1 MKTIYLV
8 RHCSAEGQ
16 APEAALTE
24 KGREQAKLL
33 ADFFEGI
40 EIEQII
46 SSPFLRARQSI
57 EPLAAR
63 RGLSVKTDSRL
74 EERVLAEEDMPDW
87 MERLEESFADMELCL
102 PGGESSRTAME
113 RGSRVINEVLS
124 SDVSLSLI
132 VTHGCL
138 MTLLLKH
145 FNPDFG
151 FKDWQHL
158 SNPDVFSI
166 QIDGNKA
173 TVTRTWKSIP

>member
-1 MKTIYLV
+1 MKTIYIV
-8 RHCSAEGQ
+8 RHCSADGQ
-16 APEAALTE
+16 APDAALTE

-46 SSPFLRARQSI
+46 SSPFLRAQQSI

-74 EERVLAEEDMPDW
+74 VERVLAEGDLPDW
-87 MERLEESFADMELCL
+87 MERLEESFADLELCL

-113 RGSRVINEVLS
+113 RAIRIIKEVLS
-124 SDVSLSLI
+124 SDISTSLL

-145 FNPDFG
+145 FNPDIG

-158 SNPDVFSI
+158 SNPDVFSLH
-166 QIDGNKA
+166 IDGSQA
-173 TVTRTWKSIP
+173 TVKRTWLSIP

>member
-16 APEAALTE
+16 APEASLTE

-74 EERVLAEEDMPDW
+74 VERVLAEGDLSDW
-87 MERLEESFADMELCL
+87 MERLEESFANMDLCL

-113 RGSRVINEVLS
+113 RAAAVANKIIGSTNF
-124 SDVSLSLI
+124 VSVI

-145 FNPDFG
+145 FDDRFG
-151 FKDWQHL
+151 FVQWQQL
-158 SNPDVFSI
+158 SNPDVYQVTWI
-166 QIDGNKA
+166 GEKA
-173 TVTRTWKSIP
+173 EVKRAWIAT